1 MTVRLT
7 TCLGL
12 LCVLEACS
20 FFGKAMPMHPR
31 FFDPEGELPSRTRAL
46 QHLGGPALRLGH
58 VVGSTFLR
66 ERIAYHVS
74 AHELGVYD
82 ERRWTERPEDYFRRA
97 LARSLFEERGL
108 TNVVAGVAPVLD
120 VELTDFA
127 ELLGPTHA
135 VRVRAQVRL
144 VDQRSVRLE
153 RSFSVE
159 QAVAK
164 GDDFALVAAAMSLAL
179 ERAVTQIADD
189 VERELS
195 ANPAVSAPHP

>member
-7 TCLGL
+7 LCLGL
-12 LCVLEACS
+12 VCVLEACS
-20 FFGKAMPMHPR
+20 FFGKAAPMHPR
-31 FFDPEGELPSRTRAL
+31 YFQPEGETPSRARAL

-58 VVGSTFLR
+58 VAGSSFLR
-66 ERIAYHVS
+66 ERIAYHVTE
-74 AHELGVYD
+74 HELGVYD

-108 TNVVAGVAPVLD
+108 SNVVSGSAPVLD
-120 VELTDFA
+120 VELTDFS

-135 VRVRAQVRL
+135 VRVRAQVSL
-144 VDQRSVRLE
+144 VDQRAVRLE

-164 GDDFALVAAAMSLAL
+164 GADFALVAAAMSQAL
-179 ERAVTQIADD
+179 ERSVAQIADD
-189 VERELS
+189 VERELT
-195 ANPAVSAPHP
+195 ANVKATAPSP